1 MQHAIVAAPLPVSRR
16 LAAVSGT
23 SPPMVLVASQPD
35 VPPRWWHRP
44 AVVLSDLGLGLVIG
58 ALLPFA
64 ILIVGTPVALVV
76 RALIELMNRF

>member
-35 VPPRWWHRP
+35 VPPRWWQRP